1 LGSCLDYQPN
11 TMKILEFINQTKASE
26 LAEQLLAEAKKHE
39 PQITKD
45 IKAVAKLNNAEL
57 IGLENKFKSELSLVR
72 KLRDNSTIKGI
83 PIEKIARKNNDALR
97 YTLLFSPDDYA
108 QNYKFVLDYLA
119 GNGYETRKL
128 WNAWNM
134 QGKLNDTGYRG
145 LNATIISSQNQIFEL
160 QFHTEESFRLKTDMH
175 SLYEEKRNTK
185 TSKKRMTEIMETT
198 KELASKIIR
207 PKGI

>member
-1 LGSCLDYQPN
+1 
-11 TMKILEFINQTKASE
+11 MKILEFTNQTKASE

-45 IKAVAKLNNAEL
+45 IQEVAKLQSVE
-57 IGLENKFKSELSLVR
+57 IVGLENKFKSELSLVR

-83 PIEKIARKNNDALR
+83 PIEKIARKNNDTLR
-97 YTLLFSPDDYA
+97 YTLLFSTDNYA
-108 QNYKFVLDYLA
+108 KNYKFVLDYLA
-119 GNGYETRKL
+119 GKGYETRKL

-134 QGKLNDTGYRG
+134 QGKSNDTGYRG
-145 LNATIISSQNQIFEL
+145 LNATIISSQRQIFEL
-160 QFHTEESFRLKTDMH
+160 QFHTAESFRLKTDMH
-175 SLYEEKRNTK
+175 SSYEEKRNPK

-198 KELASKIIR
+198 KEFASEIIR